1 MTARA
6 VVRADAV
13 FEGALGITLVLGG
26 LAGALDFPRP
36 VGRVAVVLV
45 GVLLLAVAA
54 MLWLTPVQMSVL
66 AAANLA
72 TAVAAIAWLAAATG
86 FSSGG
91 AALIGAAIAGLVGLA
106 AAELACSGYAA
117 RE

>member
-13 FEGALGITLVLGG
+13 FEGALGVTLVLGALSG
-26 LAGALDFPRP
+26 TLDFPHP
-36 VGRVAVVLV
+36 VGRVAVLVV

-54 MLWLTPVQMSVL
+54 ALWQLPVRMSVL
-66 AAANLA
+66 VAANLA
-72 TAVAAIAWLAAATG
+72 TALAAIAWLAAATG

-91 AALIGAAIAGLVGLA
+91 AALLGAAISGLVGLA